1 MGKFINHG
9 LPILISR
16 LIFVKTKKKTSC
28 LYWVSLKYIQ
38 SRDIYSIM
46 LKYEVIQSSI
56 YDKISNAILNYFSGP
71 TCDILFMQV
80 FILIKRAFKCY
91 VSHQW

>member
-16 LIFVKTKKKTSC
+16 LFFLKTKKTSC
-28 LYWVSLKYIQ
+28 LDWVSLKYIQ

-56 YDKISNAILNYFSGP
+56 YDKIRNTILMYFLSQP
-71 TCDILFMQV
+71 
-80 FILIKRAFKCY
+80 
-91 VSHQW
+91 

>member
-1 MGKFINHG
+1 MGKFINHE

-16 LIFVKTKKKTSC
+16 LLFLKTKKTSR
-28 LYWVSLKYIQ
+28 LDWVSLKYIQ

-56 YDKISNAILNYFSGP
+56 YDKIRNTILMYFFVP
-71 TCDILFMQV
+71 TVTFCLCKFLF
-80 FILIKRAFKCY
+80 
-91 VSHQW
+91 